1 MQAFIYCNVVC
12 RFLVFT
18 FLNYLAFAESKNGL
32 VQVNKQEE
40 ILLADKAIS
49 EEGSEKKDNNQE
61 TGDTEIYVD
70 LVDDTVLEHANTETN
85 NDNKGMQYIRNTNQF
100 SCLHFKSK
108 CHSFAELKNV
118 QAFDIFVQVEHQE
131 TEVAVEDNVFETEKT
146 NTFDEA
152 VLDRTDGVSEAEPEE
167 DNSGVDADDTISE
180 ADSNQT
186 DNQETEHAMVYQTD
200 GDSETKPEED
210 TEIYVDL
217 GDNSVLEHANSEIIN
232 DNKGMQ
238 QIKSI

>member
-1 MQAFIYCNVVC
+1 M
-12 RFLVFT
+12 
-18 FLNYLAFAESKNGL
+18 
-32 VQVNKQEE
+32 
-40 ILLADKAIS
+40 LADKAIS

-61 TGDTEIYVD
+61 TGDTEICVD

-85 NDNKGMQYIRNTNQF
+85 NDNKGMQYISNTLTNF
-100 SCLHFKSK
+100 LVYISKSK
-108 CHSFAELKNV
+108 CHSFAELQII
-118 QAFDIFVQVEHQE
+118 QAFDSFVQVEHQE
-131 TEVAVEDNVFETEKT
+131 TEEAIQDNIFETEKT

-152 VLDRTDGVSEAEPEE
+152 VQDRTDGVSEAEPEE
-167 DNSGVDADDTISE
+167 DNSGVDSDDTISE

-217 GDNSVLEHANSEIIN
+217 GDISVLEHANSEIFN
-232 DNKGMQ
+232 DNEGMQ